1 MLQKKKNPKI
11 SKKGRIPAR
20 DRQNYLA
27 FHIWKPIALLSKRQ
41 KQLCYFQGVSK
52 NCVCTHQQKDHSY
65 MKSAGV
71 DGINFQQIKNQC
83 KDLQLIIISREDG
96 TEGVIESGRSMA

>member
-1 MLQKKKNPKI
+1 
-11 SKKGRIPAR
+11 
-20 DRQNYLA
+20 
-27 FHIWKPIALLSKRQ
+27 
-41 KQLCYFQGVSK
+41 
-52 NCVCTHQQKDHSY
+52 